1 MVPTFNP
8 PGDYYDTPFHWI
20 FDASGLTDGANAQNL
35 SLYIQAGFGDFWLR
49 RIVGMA
55 SVVNPTTGQ
64 FQIRDAS
71 LNYIESDPMFIS
83 PASDDQAVIP
93 EIEYPEK
100 NAIRFDLYDV
110 LRVDPPITGNYSQT
124 QVLEQTDGTSLA
136 IDGNLMV
143 VGDLTAENGGLQTG
157 AAYLYKL
164 TAGVWSLIATLT
176 ASDGAAGDQFGA
188 SVAISQSGSVILVG
202 APEASLTAGKV
213 YAFNLA
219 GAEQQTIT
227 APTSTFH
234 FGQAIA
240 VNDTDALIGAQNG
253 TIEGIVYYYEN
264 GGTWTETNSFQ
275 AGTPAASDGF
285 GGIISIHGT
294 TAGIAATQHAYIF
307 NLSGGTWTQ
316 TAELS
321 PTGGDESFGQS
332 VYLPSADTLFVGAFQ
347 EAYIFNL
354 VAGTWALIQKVTAGS
369 GGNFGV
375 QLTGDESDLF
385 VCDQIKRLCYWFTL
399 GSGTWSLK
407 QTIQPATSPQ
417 SGWGLLAA
425 MAGTS
430 VIICGDI
437 IPG

>member
-176 ASDGAAGDQFGA
+176 GIRRCRRQP
-188 SVAISQSGSVILVG
+188 VR
-202 APEASLTAGKV
+202 SLCC
-213 YAFNLA
+213 NLA
-219 GAEQQTIT
+219 VRLRNSGRSPGSIPYRRQSLCVQSSRRRAANHHGANINFSFRPGDCRERYGR
-227 APTSTFH
+227 PYRST
-234 FGQAIA
+234 
-240 VNDTDALIGAQNG
+240 
-253 TIEGIVYYYEN
+253 
-264 GGTWTETNSFQ
+264 
-275 AGTPAASDGF
+275 
-285 GGIISIHGT
+285 
-294 TAGIAATQHAYIF
+294 
-307 NLSGGTWTQ
+307 
-316 TAELS
+316 
-321 PTGGDESFGQS
+321 
-332 VYLPSADTLFVGAFQ
+332 
-347 EAYIFNL
+347 
-354 VAGTWALIQKVTAGS
+354 
-369 GGNFGV
+369 
-375 QLTGDESDLF
+375 
-385 VCDQIKRLCYWFTL
+385 KR
-399 GSGTWSLK
+399 
-407 QTIQPATSPQ
+407 
-417 SGWGLLAA
+417 
-425 MAGTS
+425 
-430 VIICGDI
+430 DN
-437 IPG
+437 